1 MDLTDYSKQQ
11 SWSIICNTTL
21 QNYIN
26 MEKRLNYRKK
36 YSNIIVPYYSI
47 FLIVS
52 SLTPKFFLSYC
63 SNLSEYFNIVFSVI
77 ILTYSLI
84 VANANYGQRIDKV
97 THSVNQLKT
106 LKRTIP
112 NGLEAFKEKYY
123 EITDNTE
130 FRSDTDFFNTVKQL
144 CRQNNMSWYSKIKKI
159 SPDNEIK
166 VKLISYLSESNRF
179 ATEIKI
185 LSLLFI
191 DAFVAIIPILCFAAC
206 FVIK

>member
-47 FLIVS
+47 SLIVS
-52 SLTPKFFLSYC
+52 SLTPKFFSSYC
-63 SNLSEYFNIVFSVI
+63 SNLSEYFNIVLSVI

-106 LKRTIP
+106 LKRTIS
-112 NGLEAFKEKYY
+112 NDLEDFKKKYY

-144 CRQNNMSWYSKIKKI
+144 CRQNNI
-159 SPDNEIK
+159 S
-166 VKLISYLSESNRF
+166 
-179 ATEIKI
+179 
-185 LSLLFI
+185 
-191 DAFVAIIPILCFAAC
+191 
-206 FVIK
+206 

>member
-47 FLIVS
+47 SLIVS
-52 SLTPKFFLSYC
+52 SLTPKFFSSYC
-63 SNLSEYFNIVFSVI
+63 SNLSEYFNIVLSVI

-106 LKRTIP
+106 LKRTIS
-112 NGLEAFKEKYY
+112 NDLEDFKKKYY

-144 CRQNNMSWYSKIKKI
+144 CRQNNISWYSKIKDI
-159 SPDNEIK
+159 SPDSEIK
-166 VKLISYLSESNRF
+166 VNLISYLCEANRF
-179 ATEIKI
+179 ANEIKI
-185 LSLLFI
+185 LSLFFI
-191 DAFVAIIPILCFAAC
+191 DALVAIIPILCITVC